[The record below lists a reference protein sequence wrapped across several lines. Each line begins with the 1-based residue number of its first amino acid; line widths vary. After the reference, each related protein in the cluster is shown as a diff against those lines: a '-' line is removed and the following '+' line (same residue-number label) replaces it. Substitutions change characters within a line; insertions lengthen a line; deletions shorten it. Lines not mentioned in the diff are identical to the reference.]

1 MSTLAPVEAK
11 SHPIEINGYAIVS
24 DDDRIAGPDG
34 LIPASLRNEKD
45 WERFQRALAGSD
57 LVVLGHRSH
66 ELAPNVRGD
75 QRLVISRGA
84 AGLEQHANVWWWNP
98 ARMSWVE
105 VAKELLPRGGD
116 VAVPGGQAVFD
127 LFLKIGFDAFHLTRA
142 HGVRLPGGR
151 ALFSGCDTGL
161 PAEAVLASAG
171 LRPSETIA
179 LDAEHDVDVS
189 LWRAVKIGEQGRI
202 DPFARSRRMTVFAR
216 RRRPEST

>member
-1 MSTLAPVEAK
+1 MSALAAEEAK

-45 WERFQRALAGSD
+45 WDCFQRALAGSD

-84 AGLEQHANVWWWNP
+84 AGLEQRANVWWWNP
-98 ARMSWVE
+98 ARVSWVE

-116 VAVPGGQAVFD
+116 VAVPGGQVVFD
-127 LFLKIGFDAFHLTRA
+127 LFLNDRIRRISFDARA
-142 HGVRLPGGR
+142 WRKAPGGR
-151 ALFSGCDTGL
+151 ALFSGCDAGL
-161 PAEAVLASAG
+161 SVEAVLASAG
-171 LRPSETIA
+171 LRVSEKIV
-179 LDAEHDVDVS
+179 LDAEHDVDMSV
-189 LWRAVKIGEQGRI
+189 WRAVRETDAARGENR
-202 DPFARSRRMTVFAR
+202 
-216 RRRPEST
+216 

>member
-1 MSTLAPVEAK
+1 MSTLAPEEAK
-11 SHPIEINGYAIVS
+11 SRPIKIKGYAIVS
-24 DDDRIAGPDG
+24 DDDRIACPDG

-45 WERFQRALAGSD
+45 WDCFQRALAGSD

-66 ELAPNVRGD
+66 KLAPNIRGD

-84 AGLEQHANVWWWNP
+84 AGLERHANVCWWNP
-98 ARMSWVE
+98 ARMSWVG

-151 ALFSGCDTGL
+151 ALFSGCHAGL
-161 PAEAVLASAG
+161 SAEAVLASAG
-171 LRPSETIA
+171 LRVSEKIV
-179 LDAEHDVDVS
+179 LDAEHGVDISV
-189 LWRAVKIGEQGRI
+189 WRAVRETDIARGENR
-202 DPFARSRRMTVFAR
+202 
-216 RRRPEST
+216 